1 MALPKTVA
9 ESVTRMARD
18 ARFIFTGTVET
29 PGASSIGIF
38 AGNPNS
44 KVVLVERVHRAAP
57 ALQGQA
63 GQRVTVLSAEESGA
77 SGRRVFFTNP
87 MLYGET
93 VAVKELGSV
102 EAPEA
107 PEAID
112 EVHSLIIAL
121 SDEIKTEE
129 LRQHLASAE
138 AVLHARV
145 LRRHRVS
152 QATAA
157 TASEHDPDWWA
168 AVVHVIASLKG
179 AHEGDIAVRYP
190 HSRDVRWHA
199 VPKPNEGQEALFVLH
214 RDGIN
219 LGEATLALIH
229 PGDLLSADA
238 RELRRVKA
246 LL

>member
-29 PGASSIGIF
+29 PAASSVGIL

-44 KVVLVERVHRAAP
+44 KVVLVEHVHRAAP
-57 ALQGQA
+57 TLQGQA
-63 GQRVTVLSAEESGA
+63 GQRVTVLLAEETGA

-107 PEAID
+107 TD
-112 EVHSLIIAL
+112 EVHSLITAL
-121 SDEIKTEE
+121 SEETKTEE

-145 LRRHRVS
+145 LSRHRVS

-168 AVVHVIASLKG
+168 AVIHVITSLKG
-179 AHEGDIAVRYP
+179 GHEGDIAVRYP

-199 VPKPNEGQEALFVLH
+199 VPKPHEGQEALFVLH
-214 RDGIN
+214 RDGIK

-238 RELRRVKA
+238 RELRRVRS

>member
-9 ESVTRMARD
+9 ESITRMARD

-29 PGASSIGIF
+29 PGASSIGIL

-63 GQRVTVLSAEESGA
+63 GQRVTVLSAEESGE

-87 MLYGET
+87 LLYGET
-93 VAVKELGSV
+93 IAVKELGSV

-107 PEAID
+107 ID
-112 EVHSLIIAL
+112 EVHTLVAAL
-121 SDEIKTEE
+121 SDESKNEE

-145 LRRHRVS
+145 LSLHRVS

-179 AHEGDIAVRYP
+179 RHEGDIAVRYP

-199 VPKPNEGQEALFVLH
+199 VPKPHDGQEALFLLH

>member
-18 ARFIFTGTVET
+18 ARFIFTGTVEASA
-29 PGASSIGIF
+29 ASSIGILT
-38 AGNPNS
+38 GNPNS
-44 KVVLVERVHRAAP
+44 KVVLVEHVHRAAP
-57 ALQGQA
+57 TLEGQA

-77 SGRRVFFTNP
+77 SGRRVFFSNP
-87 MLYGET
+87 ILYGET

-102 EAPEA
+102 EAPD
-107 PEAID
+107 AIED
-112 EVHSLIIAL
+112 VHSLVTAL
-121 SDEIKTEE
+121 SDEAKTEE

-138 AVLHARV
+138 AVLHGRV
-145 LRRHRVS
+145 LSRHRVS
-152 QATAA
+152 RATAA
-157 TASEHDPDWWA
+157 NASEHDPDWWA
-168 AVVHVIASLKG
+168 AVVHVIASFKG
-179 AHEGDIAVRYP
+179 RHEGDITVRYP

-199 VPKPNEGQEALFVLH
+199 VPKPQEGQEALFVLH

-229 PGDLLSADA
+229 PGDVLPADA
-238 RELRRVKA
+238 RELRRVRS